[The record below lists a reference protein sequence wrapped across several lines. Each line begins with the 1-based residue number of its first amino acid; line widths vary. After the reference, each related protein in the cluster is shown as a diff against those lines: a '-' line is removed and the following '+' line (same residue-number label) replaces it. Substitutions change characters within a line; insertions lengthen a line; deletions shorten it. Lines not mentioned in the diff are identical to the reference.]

1 MTKIRKKEL
10 SPNPLFVMPSYQS
23 LVYQQPKLDPSGP
36 IQQDQKTYLE
46 ELDPL
51 VDHSTHNHQKK
62 LLEESNVDNLFLP
75 SSPFL
80 AEI

>member
-1 MTKIRKKEL
+1 MTKNRIKESSL
-10 SPNPLFVMPSYQS
+10 NPLFGTPSYPS
-23 LVYQQPKLDPSGP
+23 LVYQQPKLNPSGP
-36 IQQDQKTYLE
+36 IQQNQVTYLE

-51 VDHSTHNHQKK
+51 IDHSTHNHQKK
-62 LLEESNVDNLFLP
+62 LLEDSNVDNLFLP